1 MKTYKLKLDVQEPF
15 LSFIK
20 SGKKKVEGRLAK
32 EKYLNL
38 QNGDMI
44 KINDTEVKIK
54 GITKYQ
60 SFKEMLIMEG
70 VKNVIPNAKN
80 LKEATAVYYKFYSK
94 EDEKSFGVVGI
105 AFKISKKYNK

>member
-1 MKTYKLKLDVQEPF
+1 MKKYKLELDVQEPF

-38 QNGDMI
+38 ENGDLI
-44 KINDTEVKIK
+44 KINDVGVRIK
-54 GITKYQ
+54 GVTKYQ
-60 SFKEMLIMEG
+60 SFEEMLIMEG

-80 LKEATAVYYKFYSK
+80 LDEAVSVYYKFYSR
-94 EDEKSFGVVGI
+94 EDEKYFGVVGI
-105 AFKISKKYNK
+105 AIKNSKKNDK